1 MGNSFNFRDVENDKL
16 IKRYNIAASGVL
28 WKTCSYG
35 LNLEGICY
43 NKECQAYK
51 HRVIICVGYGTFSI
65 TSAVGLSCPC
75 CHGVIVPYT
84 CAFVN
89 TFWKCVGTKAYNKNL
104 PNKDWTYSGYGY
116 YRFEGNRRYSTA
128 QWKELVIITSK
139 YDPTNECSIC
149 LSALSPTIIEN
160 LPRCNHQF
168 CRSCI
173 QDWKQRDNTCPLCR
187 FKI

>member
-65 TSAVGLSCPC
+65 TSPSVFHVHVVMGSLFPI
-75 CHGVIVPYT
+75 HVH
-84 CAFVN
+84 
-89 TFWKCVGTKAYNKNL
+89 L
-104 PNKDWTYSGYGY
+104 
-116 YRFEGNRRYSTA
+116 
-128 QWKELVIITSK
+128 
-139 YDPTNECSIC
+139 
-149 LSALSPTIIEN
+149 
-160 LPRCNHQF
+160 
-168 CRSCI
+168 
-173 QDWKQRDNTCPLCR
+173 
-187 FKI
+187 